1 MTVNELLPIKV
12 VSQRTGL
19 TQHVIRIWEKRY
31 KAVLPSRSESNRRFY
46 SNQEVSRLLLL
57 RQAIEKG
64 FTIGHLAKLSDYEI
78 STILEKENQ
87 TIEKPFSDKAFS
99 PTYPSKTTLT
109 LNYLEKC
116 ILALQEMD
124 ASKLDKI
131 LTQAQL
137 EITPQNLIEFLIIPF
152 LSKIGELWQNGEI
165 RIVHEHIASSVIR
178 SFLGRLKSEIQT
190 SKLSPKLIAA
200 TPVGQ
205 MHELGALLVAL
216 TAAYDGW
223 DSVYLGPNLPAEE
236 IAKAVEYYQA
246 SSLALSIIYPSDDPY
261 LHLELKKLAKLVGE
275 KTTLLVGGQG
285 AMAYQNT
292 LNSINAFLISDLK
305 SLRVKLI
312 SLRNHY
318 K

>member
-1 MTVNELLPIKV
+1 MTANELLPIKV

-31 KAVLPSRSESNRRFY
+31 KAVMPSRSESNRRFY

-78 STILEKENQ
+78 STILEKETQ
-87 TIEKPFSDKAFS
+87 PLEKKPSINSFTS
-99 PTYPSKTTLT
+99 PYLSKPT

-116 ILALQEMD
+116 ILALKEMD

-131 LTQAQL
+131 FTQAQL
-137 EITPQNLIEFLIIPF
+137 EIAPQNLIELLIVPF
-152 LSKIGELWQNGEI
+152 LNKIGELWQNGDI
-165 RIVHEHIASSVIR
+165 RIVHEHLASSVIR
-178 SFLGRLKSEIQT
+178 SFLGRLKSEIQPPK
-190 SKLSPKLIAA
+190 SSPKLIST

-205 MHELGALLVAL
+205 MHELGALMVAL

-223 DSVYLGPNLPAEE
+223 DSIYLGPNLPVEE
-236 IAKAVEYYQA
+236 TAKAVEYYQA
-246 SSLALSIIYPSDDPY
+246 SALALSIIYPSDDPY
-261 LHLELKKLAKLVGE
+261 LHLDLKKLAKLLGE
-275 KTTLLVGGQG
+275 KTILLVGGQG
-285 AMAYQNT
+285 AAAYQNT
-292 LNSINAFLISDLK
+292 LNSINALLVSDLK
-305 SLRVKLI
+305 NLRAKLT
-312 SLRNHY
+312 SLRNPY